1 MRKRKI
7 FFIIITALILLF
19 SCGIPNAYV
28 PNSSDITIT
37 KDSSSGTF
45 TVALSDTVRNE
56 LRDSSPTLYFF
67 YTISSGDQDSAY
79 KSLRNTFD
87 TNFASETSGSII
99 TSENPICDYTSGEK
113 QYSLYQLTREGSTFN
128 YLMGNEVSSE
138 TLTLS
143 YDTSENTLTLSDSS
157 GTTLY
162 SGIQRVGDKIFTQAA
177 STSDIVDYTA
187 GSYTVNIY
195 LVVSCSFTS
204 YNNIY
209 NTKIYNTDPIL
220 SFHMD

>member
-1 MRKRKI
+1 MKKRRM

-19 SCGIPNAYV
+19 SCGIPEVYV

-37 KDSSSGTF
+37 RDSSSGTF
-45 TVALSDTVRNE
+45 TVALSDTVKNE

-67 YTISSGDQDSAY
+67 YTISSADQESTY

-113 QYSLYQLTREGSTFN
+113 RYSLYQLTREGTTFN
-128 YLMGNEVSSE
+128 YLMGNDEASE

-143 YDTSENTLTLSDSS
+143 FDTSENTLTLSDSS

-162 SGIQRVGDKIFTQAA
+162 SGIQRVGDKIFTQSA

-220 SFHMD
+220 SFQMD